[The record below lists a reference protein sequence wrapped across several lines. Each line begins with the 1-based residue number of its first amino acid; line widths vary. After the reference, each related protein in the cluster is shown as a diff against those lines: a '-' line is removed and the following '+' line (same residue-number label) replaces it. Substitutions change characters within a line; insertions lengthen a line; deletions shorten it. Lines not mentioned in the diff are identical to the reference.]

1 LREGEAMSFSL
12 PCPEQYVFITPV
24 WGEKYVERYVKVS
37 LRTQLSEGN
46 LGGVPPGKGLYL
58 IYTFRENVRAIVRS
72 AAYRQLKSMMPVSI
86 RSLDDLPRFGE
97 DYPHD
102 LQTAAYIRG
111 IKAAAG
117 REAAFIF
124 LTPDIL
130 LGDGAVRTLIRRTE
144 SGSRVVLAAG
154 VRMTSEG
161 AIECVSA
168 HRTPG
173 RADAPVPPRALVRG
187 LLDNL
192 HPISR
197 GHLVEPNGTVH
208 IAQHLYWSVGDH
220 GLLAR
225 GFHIH
230 PLLVWPRNPDAGIY
244 KSLDEEYV
252 ERACPDPAD
261 WHTVTD
267 SDELCILEFSERR
280 HKLEMLAGPPIQS
293 EEKIIAFMEGS
304 TNATHRRHVLH
315 HLRFHTRGT
324 DSAEWADLGEQ
335 SDRLVNRFLKLFA
348 AGPSLA
354 RVEVVDSVPA
364 PPAPS
369 PWKLVVRALV
379 RRLYFL
385 LNYPLYQYV
394 GRLNAE
400 IVHLRKVG
408 DQNAKQLDNVSRIL
422 NGKIKTGTK
431 APVRQVE
438 AISRAQRHRPVE
450 AAKR

>member
-1 LREGEAMSFSL
+1 MSISRQV
-12 PCPEQYVFITPV
+12 PEQYVFITPV
-24 WGEKYVERYVKVS
+24 WGEQYVERYVKVS

-46 LGGVPPGKGLYL
+46 LGAVPPGKGLYL

-111 IKAAAG
+111 IKAGAG
-117 REAAFIF
+117 RETAFVF

-130 LGDGAVRTLIRRTE
+130 LGDGAVQTLIQRTE

-154 VRMTSEG
+154 VRMTADG
-161 AIECVSA
+161 AVECVSG
-168 HRTPG
+168 HRSPG

-187 LLDNL
+187 LLDHL
-192 HPISR
+192 HPISH
-197 GHLVEPNGTVH
+197 GHIVQPDGTVH
-208 IAQHLYWSVGDH
+208 IAQHLYWPVGDQ

-261 WHTVTD
+261 WYTVTD

-293 EEKIIAFMEGS
+293 EEAIIAFMEGS
-304 TNATHRRHVLH
+304 TNATHRQHVLH
-315 HLRFHTRGT
+315 HLRFHVRGI
-324 DSAEWADLGEQ
+324 DSAEWSEIGEQ
-335 SDRLVNRFLKLFA
+335 SDRLVNRFLAVFES
-348 AGPSLA
+348 GPSLA
-354 RVEVVDSVPA
+354 RVEVVESVPA

-369 PWKLVVRALV
+369 PVKLVVRALV
-379 RRLYFL
+379 RKLYFV

-400 IVHLRKVG
+400 LVHLRKVV

-422 NGKIKTGTK
+422 NGKIKTGAK
-431 APVRQVE
+431 LPGRQVK
-438 AISRAQRHRPVE
+438 AARNAHRLRPPE